1 MYSARMATENNR
13 YTGMRLDA
21 AALAVLAHP
30 LRSRLLSTLRIDG
43 PATATDLAAVLVTN
57 TGATSYHL
65 RKLES
70 VGLVVDTDEGTG
82 KRRLWRASTDSH
94 QFEPSDFTGDAN
106 SEANLTWLVR
116 DYARHHAQRFED
128 WLDVEQTW
136 PVQWRDAVGWND
148 DFVVLTS
155 EQAQAMTAEIDEVIA
170 RYRSAGHGDPDARRL
185 SVARVVVPLDAD
197 NVPREVAR

>member
-1 MYSARMATENNR
+1 MAADDDR
-13 YTGMRLDA
+13 YTGIRLDT
-21 AALAVLAHP
+21 AALGVLAHP

-43 PATATDLAAVLVTN
+43 PATATGLAAVLGTN

-94 QFEPSDFTGDAN
+94 QFESSDFTGDAN
-106 SEANLTWLVR
+106 AEANLTWLVR
-116 DYARHHAQRFED
+116 DYSRNHAQRFEN

-136 PVQWRDAVGWND
+136 PVEWRDAVGWND

-155 EQAQAMTAEIDEVIA
+155 EQTRAMTAEIDEVVA
-170 RYRSAGHGDPDARRL
+170 RYRSAGRGDPDARRL
-185 SVARVVVPLDAD
+185 SLARVIYPLDAD
-197 NVPREVAR
+197 DTPREGDR